1 MRRVAFLLGDFM
13 MRILTFLCISIS
25 FLLLA
30 CNKQSP
36 APSGQNISY
45 MNIHYQPDTMQ
56 IMDVYVPGT
65 TQKTIIP
72 VFILVHGGGWFAG
85 DKTDF
90 DNNGI
95 YNILMGYGYAVVNI
109 NYRLAPTYTYPAPLD
124 DIDSVIAF
132 LQKKS
137 AVWGID
143 PTHICIAGR
152 SSGGQIALM
161 YAYTRNQAGRIKAAA
176 DFFGITDLT
185 ALQDMAVRLDTQIAN
200 YMGVAYLNN
209 KPLWHNAS
217 PLYHMDG
224 AIPTAIF
231 HGSADQTVYPTQSQ
245 WLRDSLQQRGIPY
258 YYLSLPG
265 LDHYFDST
273 TWQSTMNT
281 TANWVNAYVF

>member
-1 MRRVAFLLGDFM
+1 MRRVAFLLRAYI
-13 MRILTFLCISIS
+13 MRILTLFFIGTT

-45 MNIHYQPDTMQ
+45 LNVHYQPDTTQ

-65 TQKTIIP
+65 TKRTIVP
-72 VFILVHGGGWFAG
+72 VFLLVHGGGWFAG

-90 DNNGI
+90 NGADI
-95 YNILMGYGYAVVNI
+95 YNLLMGYGYAVVNM
-109 NYRLAPTYTYPAPLD
+109 NYRLAPKYIYPAPLD
-124 DIDSVIAF
+124 DVDSVIAF
-132 LQKKS
+132 LQTKS

-143 PTHICIAGR
+143 PTHICMVGR

-161 YAYTRNQAGRIKAAA
+161 YAYTRNHAGRIKAVA

-209 KPLWHNAS
+209 ESLWHNAS

-265 LDHYFDST
+265 VDHYFDSST
-273 TWQSTMNT
+273 FQSTMST
-281 TANWVNAYVF
+281 TANWVDTYVF